1 MSSALYSFIVP
12 LAIIAI
18 LAVVILVIFL
28 YIRGKVRRF
37 SREAFGTSDI
47 VKAAKEIEK
56 SSESARAIHG
66 MTDIYLPQIQKDF
79 PEFDYEV
86 FVGRVEGV
94 LKSYFAA
101 ITARDV
107 SKLTSDCSDSM
118 KNTTLGIIRNLEA
131 NQLTRK
137 ISDVT
142 IHQTEIAR
150 YEKDGKTVTILFN
163 TSVGHYDVT
172 RNEQGKIVS
181 GSEEK
186 KRQTVYDVALVYAQD
201 VAKMSSYNATAL
213 GINCPNC
220 GAPVTNL
227 GNKFCEYCG
236 TGIREINVR
245 SWSFEY
251 VMEEKVTSKPY

>member
-107 SKLTSDCSDSM
+107 SKLTSDCSDHQ
-118 KNTTLGIIRNLEA
+118 KPNWNL
-131 NQLTRK
+131 
-137 ISDVT
+137 
-142 IHQTEIAR
+142 
-150 YEKDGKTVTILFN
+150 
-163 TSVGHYDVT
+163 
-172 RNEQGKIVS
+172 
-181 GSEEK
+181 
-186 KRQTVYDVALVYAQD
+186 
-201 VAKMSSYNATAL
+201 
-213 GINCPNC
+213 
-220 GAPVTNL
+220 
-227 GNKFCEYCG
+227 
-236 TGIREINVR
+236 
-245 SWSFEY
+245 
-251 VMEEKVTSKPY
+251 PY